1 MTVRKTP
8 LLHSPYQLVI
18 SFHFISGVE
27 LVPNFWQKLKNIL
40 KYNPNSSQAY
50 LAHFSPVQPKQPL
63 DMYEGAR
70 L

>member
-1 MTVRKTP
+1 MIRFKPENKSCLT
-8 LLHSPYQLVI
+8 QW
-18 SFHFISGVE
+18 E
-27 LVPNFWQKLKNIL
+27 NLKNIL

-70 L
+70 V